1 MFKRHVV
8 KELSAYLDNQLSE
21 RRAKKVK
28 AHLDS
33 CAVCVQELCRLKQL
47 SEALKTWSL
56 PGLSPDFDNGVKNEI
71 VRAEL
76 QKGEVTMKKR
86 TLAILIPSSALAM
99 ILVIAFLGSMQLYVK
114 RGMQGR
120 FKSAA
125 DEIRES
131 YSQPVIRLSGGS
143 KQQHADAAY
152 GPYDVNGIGG
162 DIKRN
167 AKMVSGVVRTGMI
180 SNEGNAEY
188 DGGWSGAD
196 SMSVVSGKDYPAQ
209 TTTEPGQG
217 PVIIVAPV
225 LPATGEG
232 EKIIRTANVSLE
244 VEDGREAFK
253 KASLVCQELGGYLA
267 SSNFY
272 KDKEGRQGGTITMRI
287 PQDRF
292 LIALDRINSLGKVES
307 SYANSQDVSQ
317 EYANLNTQLGTAMI
331 VYNKMLEALQKRQ
344 VTIPEATRLE
354 SELTPIRKRI
364 EDLKNKIEY
373 LNNAVSFTTIT
384 VNFREPLVSEKVL
397 KENKRSIQE
406 NMLTAKINCLK
417 LFANAI
423 KNMPAIIATVLLL
436 AAVLAIAY
444 LFVYLVIRL
453 IKRG

>member
-1 MFKRHVV
+1 MFRRHVI

-21 RRAKKVK
+21 RRAKTVK

-33 CAVCVQELCRLKQL
+33 CAVCTQELFRLKKL

-76 QKGEVTMKKR
+76 EKGEVTMKKR
-86 TLAILIPSSALAM
+86 TVAILIPSSVLAM

-125 DEIRES
+125 DEIKES

-152 GPYDVNGIGG
+152 GPYDVNGVGG
-162 DIKRN
+162 SITRS
-167 AKMVSGVVRTGMI
+167 AKMVSGVKSSMGDDRSWGE
-180 SNEGNAEY
+180 EGTLSVTSSREY
-188 DGGWSGAD
+188 AS
-196 SMSVVSGKDYPAQ
+196 Q
-209 TTTEPGQG
+209 TEPASGQG
-217 PVIIVAPV
+217 SIIVVEPV

-244 VEDGREAFK
+244 VEDGKEAFK
-253 KASLVCQELGGYLA
+253 KASLICQELGGYLA

-287 PQDRF
+287 PKDQF

-307 SYANSQDVSQ
+307 SYANSQDISQ

-344 VTIPEATRLE
+344 VSIPEAMRLE

-364 EDLKNKIEY
+364 EDLKNKVEY

-384 VNFREPLVSEKVL
+384 VNFREPKVSEKVL
-397 KENKRSIQE
+397 RESRRSIQE
-406 NMLTAKINCLK
+406 NMLTARINFLK
-417 LFANAI
+417 LLGNII
-423 KNMPAIIATVLLL
+423 KNIPAIIGITLFLST
-436 AAVLAIAY
+436 VLAIAY
-444 LFVYLVIRL
+444 LFVHLVIRL